1 MKEGV
6 RGRKGMHP
14 ALMMLAIPAVA
25 VLGLY
30 AVVSPLAPWLLMHD
44 DPPGKADA
52 LVVLGGDPRDRTPL
66 AARLYFAGV
75 APMIL
80 LSGRGDYVWVR
91 EGLIEDGV
99 PLDRILLED
108 RSASTRE
115 NALFSAPILRAH
127 GLRRIVIV
135 TSWQHSARAL
145 RTYRRFIPD
154 VQASVASTQPGRG
167 WLAVRSRREA
177 RWVFEEFAK
186 TVVYCAA
193 YGVCPWD
200 RP

>member
-1 MKEGV
+1 MRRV
-6 RGRKGMHP
+6 RK
-14 ALMMLAIPAVA
+14 ALFVLFGGLA
-25 VLGLY
+25 VLGLVLY
-30 AVVSPLAPWLLMHD
+30 AMVSPLAPWLLMHR

-52 LVVLGGDPRDRTPL
+52 LVVLGGDARTRTPL
-66 AARLYFAGV
+66 AIRLYRQGV

-91 EGLIEDGV
+91 EGLIEAGV
-99 PLDRILLED
+99 PADHILVET

-127 GLRRIVIV
+127 GFRRIVIV

-145 RTYRRFIPD
+145 RTFRKFIPD
-154 VQASVASTQPGRG
+154 VRAVAVPTDPRPG
-167 WLAVRSRREA
+167 WFVPTSRRETK
-177 RWVFEEFAK
+177 WVYQEFAK
-186 TVVYCAA
+186 TLVYCAA
-193 YGVCPWD
+193 YGVCPGL